1 MAHVAGVFQD
11 NLTKSISESKVLMV
25 GAGGI
30 GCELLKNIVLTGKN
44 TETEPLGFI
53 PLKKK
58 SGIEPEMRIHKCIK
72 CRKSKRLIFN

>member
-30 GCELLKNIVLTGKN
+30 GCELLKNIVLTGK
-44 TETEPLGFI
+44 TRDLDPVTFLLGD
-53 PLKKK
+53 P
-58 SGIEPEMRIHKCIK
+58 
-72 CRKSKRLIFN
+72 

>member
-44 TETEPLGFI
+44 TVTFTFMSSSLVLYF
-53 PLKKK
+53 K
-58 SGIEPEMRIHKCIK
+58 
-72 CRKSKRLIFN
+72 RKNQVFNQICGSINA

>member
-44 TETEPLGFI
+44 TVTLH
-53 PLKKK
+53 L
-58 SGIEPEMRIHKCIK
+58 
-72 CRKSKRLIFN
+72 